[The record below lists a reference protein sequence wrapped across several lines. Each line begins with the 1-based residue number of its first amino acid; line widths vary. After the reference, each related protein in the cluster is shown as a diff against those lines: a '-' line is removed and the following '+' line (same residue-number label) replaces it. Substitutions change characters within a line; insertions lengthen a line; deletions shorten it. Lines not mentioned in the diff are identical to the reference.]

1 MKEINFIVRDI
12 IKPILKNYSPVI
24 IIIRR
29 NWGSIVGE
37 KYYDFCEADKV
48 FFQKNKKNDGNLYV
62 KCFNNVISFYIENN
76 KLFIIEK
83 INALFG
89 YHLIGDIKI
98 KQEPKIIKQYN
109 KKSLTVKD
117 EDKITIKNLLKDIE
131 NPELKSTLQ
140 SLGDSIFGEK
150 NN

>member
-1 MKEINFIVRDI
+1 MKEINIVVKDV

-29 NWGSIVGE
+29 NWNAIIGE
-37 KYYDFCEADKV
+37 RYFDFCEADKV

-83 INALFG
+83 INSIFG
-89 YHLIGDIKI
+89 YHLINDIKI
-98 KQEPKIIKQYN
+98 KQEPKIIKQY
-109 KKSLTVKD
+109 KKAQILNDGDRQS
-117 EDKITIKNLLKDIE
+117 IKNIVECVDNKDLKNVLE
-131 NPELKSTLQ
+131 
-140 SLGDSIFGEK
+140 SLGNSIFLEK
-150 NN
+150 K